1 MITEDSTINPENSEE
16 EIEDQSG
23 GKEVEVDNPLK
34 KALEAERQNARKA
47 AREVSALKK
56 QLEALGSI
64 DPEEYKTLKQQRE
77 EEQRKKQEEKGQ
89 YQSIIADK
97 DKLIEAERQKT
108 AEATAKASKALSR
121 VLLTQSFTKAE
132 GYGDL
137 LSHFLKVVGDL
148 EIDEDG
154 NPIIPVVVKK
164 DGSEV
169 ETLDE
174 YVAHIRDNEPGFGVY
189 FKPLNKAAGSG
200 DLGGKAPKV
209 GNPAFVSAA
218 EAYKYLDEIAAG
230 TVQVKY

>member
-1 MITEDSTINPENSEE
+1 MITEDKANDLDGTE

-47 AREVSALKK
+47 AKEVSALKK

-77 EEQRKKQEEKGQ
+77 DEQRAKLEEKGQ
-89 YQSIIADK
+89 YQLLIAEK
-97 DKLIEAERQKT
+97 DKLIEAEKAKAT
-108 AEATAKASKALSR
+108 EATAKASKALSK
-121 VLLTQSFTKAE
+121 VLLTQAFTKAD
-132 GYGDL
+132 GDGEL
-137 LSHFLKVVGDL
+137 LPHFLKVVGDL
-148 EIDEDG
+148 EIDKDG
-154 NPIIPVVVKK
+154 NPIIPVIVKK

-200 DLGGKAPKV
+200 DMGGKAPKV
-209 GNPAFVSAA
+209 GNPAYVSAA

-230 TVQVKY
+230 TMQVRY